1 MGTRSLTRIF
11 DGETEIVCIYKQY
24 DGYPSGLGQ
33 DLDEFVNSCYLVNG
47 FNAVDQFNGAGDLAA
62 RLVEKLREGTIGP
75 GQVYLLEPGSADC
88 GEEYVYE
95 IRCPRRGDF
104 EAVGYGHEKKKV
116 YAQLKCFDATSGE
129 EISLSTGETVKE
141 P

>member
-11 DGETEIVCIYKQY
+11 DGETEIACIYKQF

-33 DLDEFVNSCYLVNG
+33 TLNEFVNSCYMVNG

-62 RLVEKLREGTIGP
+62 RLVEKLREGTVGP
-75 GQVYLLEPGSADC
+75 GSVYLFAPGTTDC

-95 IRCPRRGDF
+95 VHCPKRGDF
-104 EAVGYGHEKKKV
+104 EEVSRGSEKRKV
-116 YAQLKCFDATSGE
+116 YAKLTCFDVYGKK
-129 EISLSTGETVKE
+129 EIDLSTGEE
-141 P
+141 L